1 MAKHNCEKCNFRARY
16 DNNQKSFLGWLWKWH
31 IGWCSGWRWYMTS
44 LPTDE
49 GTTLAEK
56 YDYLSKM
63 FPHKKQSWF
72 RTSN

>member
-1 MAKHNCEKCNFRARY
+1 MAKHNCENCNFGAIY
-16 DNNQKSFLGWLWKWH
+16 DNNSKSLLGRLWRGH
-31 IGWCSGWRWYMTS
+31 MTS

-63 FPHKKQSWF
+63 FPHKGLDQVINDIRKAGLK
-72 RTSN
+72 